1 MLARLCSKSFKLYFN
16 STWTV
21 NFQMHKLHFKG
32 AEEPEI
38 KLPTFVGSWR
48 KQGSS
53 RKTSTS
59 ASLTTLK
66 PLTVFSSVQ
75 SLKLCLTLCDPMN
88 CSTPGFPVHHQG
100 PELAQTHVYQV
111 GDAIQPS
118 HLLSSF
124 LLLLPIFPSIRVFSK
139 ESVLHIRWPTIGVS
153 ASASV
158 LPKNIQDWFPLWLT
172 ALISLKS
179 KGFSR
184 VFSNTTVQKHQFF
197 GAQLSLWSNSF
208 THIWL
213 LEIP

>member
-1 MLARLCSKSFKLYFN
+1 MWSNNNGNTIEQFISVTQSC
-16 STWTV
+16 
-21 NFQMHKLHFKG
+21 
-32 AEEPEI
+32 
-38 KLPTFVGSWR
+38 PTFS
-48 KQGSS
+48 
-53 RKTSTS
+53 
-59 ASLTTLK
+59 
-66 PLTVFSSVQ
+66 
-75 SLKLCLTLCDPMN
+75 DHMN
-88 CSTPGFPVHHQG
+88 CSLPGFPVLPQL